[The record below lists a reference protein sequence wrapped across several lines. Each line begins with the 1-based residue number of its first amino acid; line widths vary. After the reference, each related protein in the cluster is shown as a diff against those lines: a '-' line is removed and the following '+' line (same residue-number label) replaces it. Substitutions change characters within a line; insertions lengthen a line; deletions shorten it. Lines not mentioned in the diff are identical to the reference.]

1 MRARIRRMNGIG
13 DELSAFGAT
22 LSNDVQSA
30 GNWVGQEFN
39 SLSAQGYAYS
49 GQNNPLNANGGD
61 NPAAYGTAM
70 STKTG
75 QAINN
80 IASVPGNIVNSVGNF
95 FGGVAGSL
103 ENGLLLAAGVGLII
117 YGVMEE
123 GK

>member
-1 MRARIRRMNGIG
+1 MRARIRNMGSIG
-13 DELSAFGAT
+13 DTISAGVET

-30 GNWVGQEFN
+30 GNWIGQEFN

-70 STKTG
+70 STQTG
-75 QAINN
+75 QALNS
-80 IASVPGNIVNSVGNF
+80 IASIPGNIVNAV
-95 FGGVAGSL
+95 GSL
-103 ENGLLLAAGVGLII
+103 FGNVLMVAGVGLII
-117 YGVMEE
+117 YGVLED